1 MRRMDRMCYVLCFP
15 GAISILPSR
24 YNTRK
29 IVRSQGQ
36 LQYYSFE
43 HLGSSA
49 SDPPRRQFRSCE
61 PKPSD
66 GRMGGGFSR
75 VASRLSIV
83 RNRSSKSNSTSQKI
97 QNVSF
102 GGKCERSES
111 VTSLSIFICAVPF
124 KPSLVPLYRCIDLA
138 AGLGWNDCFAPFF
151 WPVAVAD
158 VASQKQRK

>member
-43 HLGSSA
+43 HLGPPPH
-49 SDPPRRQFRSCE
+49 PPRRQFRSCE

-75 VASRLSIV
+75 VASRSLSIV
-83 RNRSSKSNSTSQKI
+83 RNRSSKSNSTPQKI
-97 QNVSF
+97 QNYSF
-102 GGKCERSES
+102 GVKCERSES
-111 VTSLSIFICAVPF
+111 VTSLSIFFCA
-124 KPSLVPLYRCIDLA
+124 VPLYRCIDLA